1 MKIDI
6 DKKTLMEDLF
16 FNGYAQYKI
25 SLLNGKVIATVRNLA
40 AKDQLAIENSLS
52 ELKGSTAFV
61 LHTYSINLLSK
72 TLLSYGKQEFKD
84 SVEARGFLENLPGAV
99 IDYIVKQQTMF
110 EKEIAEIYTGEE
122 IDKVFFGTASTE
134 DESKESLGE
143 LTSENVEASEKAS
156 SSSTSSENKISKS

>member
-6 DKKTLMEDLF
+6 NKKTLMEDLF
-16 FNGYAQYKI
+16 FNGFAVHKI
-25 SLLNGKVIATVRNLA
+25 DLLDGKVTATLRNLA

-61 LHTYSINLLSK
+61 LHSYSMNLLSK
-72 TLLSYGKQEFKD
+72 TLKSYGKQEFKY

-99 IDYIVKQQTMF
+99 IDYLVKAQTMF
-110 EKEIAEIYTGEE
+110 EKEIAEVYTGEE

-143 LTSENVEASEKAS
+143 LTSENVEASEKES
-156 SSSTSSENKISKS
+156 SSSTSSENKTSTS

>member
-1 MKIDI
+1 MELKIE
-6 DKKTLMEDLF
+6 KQKLMEDLF
-16 FNGYAQYKI
+16 FNGFATLKI
-25 SLLNGKVIATVRNLA
+25 DLLDGKLSAVVRNLA

-61 LHTYSINLLSK
+61 LHSYSMNLLSK
-72 TLLSYGKQEFKD
+72 TLKSYGKQEFKD

-99 IDYIVKQQTMF
+99 IDHLVKKQTMF
-110 EKEIAEIYTGEE
+110 EKQIAEVYTGEE
-122 IDKVFFGTASTE
+122 IDQAFFGTASTE

-156 SSSTSSENKISKS
+156 SLDTSSENKISKS